1 MNKMENLRQINKHSN
16 GLLQNLSDNLQECI
30 TREFNHQGM
39 EGYNKC
45 FMMFSRVIE
54 WETRNKFVDDPSIK
68 RGMEDSIKSKE
79 YHKAKAEAAKSK

>member
-1 MNKMENLRQINKHSN
+1 
-16 GLLQNLSDNLQECI
+16 
-30 TREFNHQGM
+30 M